1 MSTADRTAN
10 PYEVGVAYVDGKP
23 LEPLGK
29 VIRSDFVE
37 EPDYTG
43 PSRAIMER
51 LFEEDRL
58 TLSALSYCEGGY
70 EITRSYDHERN
81 LVAITIA
88 PCSRWH
94 P

>member
-1 MSTADRTAN
+1 MTTAN
-10 PYEVGVAYVDGKP
+10 PYELGVAYVDGKP

-29 VIRSDFVE
+29 VIRSDFVN
-37 EPDYTG
+37 EPDYTCL
-43 PSRAIMER
+43 SRAIVKR
-51 LFEEDRL
+51 LFEEETL
-58 TLSALSYCEGGY
+58 ALSALPYCEGGY

-81 LVAITIA
+81 LATITIA

>member
-1 MSTADRTAN
+1 MTTAN
-10 PYEVGVAYVDGKP
+10 PYEVGVASIDGKP

-29 VIRSDFVE
+29 VERFDVVE

-43 PSRAIMER
+43 PSRAIMEK
-51 LFEEDRL
+51 LFEEDTL
-58 TLSALSYCEGGY
+58 ALSALSYCEGGY

-81 LVAITIA
+81 LATITIA
-88 PCSRWH
+88 PSSRWH

>member
-1 MSTADRTAN
+1 MSTVDRTAN
-10 PYEVGVAYVDGKP
+10 PYEVGVAYVDGK
-23 LEPLGK
+23 PLGK

-70 EITRSYDHERN
+70 EITRSDDHERN
-81 LVAITIA
+81 RVAITIA

>member
-1 MSTADRTAN
+1 MSTVDCTAN

-37 EPDYTG
+37 EPDDTCLL
-43 PSRAIMER
+43 RTIMEKF
-51 LFEEDRL
+51 FEEDRL
-58 TLSALSYCEGGY
+58 TLSALSYCEGSY

-81 LVAITIA
+81 LATITIA

>member
-1 MSTADRTAN
+1 MSTVDRTAN
-10 PYEVGVAYVDGKP
+10 PYEIGVAYVDGK
-23 LEPLGK
+23 PLGK

-81 LVAITIA
+81 RVAITIA
-88 PCSRWH
+88 PCSRWR

>member
-1 MSTADRTAN
+1 MTTAN
-10 PYEVGVAYVDGKP
+10 PYEIGVAYIDGKP

-51 LFEEDRL
+51 LFEEETL
-58 TLSALSYCEGGY
+58 ALSALSYCEGGY
-70 EITRSYDHERN
+70 DITRSYDHERN
-81 LVAITIA
+81 LATITIA
-88 PCSRWH
+88 PCSRWR

>member
-1 MSTADRTAN
+1 VSTADRTAN
-10 PYEVGVAYVDGKP
+10 PYEIGVAYVDGKP

-29 VIRSDFVE
+29 VERFDVVK
-37 EPDYTG
+37 EPDYAG

-58 TLSALSYCEGGY
+58 AVSALSYCEGGY
-70 EITRSYDHERN
+70 KITRSYDHERN
-81 LVAITIA
+81 LVAITFA
-88 PCSRWH
+88 PCSRCH

>member
-1 MSTADRTAN
+1 MSTVDRTAN
-10 PYEVGVAYVDGKP
+10 PYEIGVAYVDGK
-23 LEPLGK
+23 PLGK

-81 LVAITIA
+81 LIATTIA

>member
-1 MSTADRTAN
+1 MSTVDRTAN

-23 LEPLGK
+23 LGK
-29 VIRSDFVE
+29 VIRSDFVK

-51 LFEEDRL
+51 LFKEE
-58 TLSALSYCEGGY
+58 TLAISALSYCEGGY
-70 EITRSYDHERN
+70 EITSSYDHERN
-81 LVAITIA
+81 LATITIG
-88 PCSRWH
+88 PSSRWH

>member
-1 MSTADRTAN
+1 MSTVDRTAN
-10 PYEVGVAYVDGKP
+10 PYEIGVAYIDGK
-23 LEPLGK
+23 PLGK

>member
-1 MSTADRTAN
+1 MSTVNRTAN
-10 PYEVGVAYVDGKP
+10 PYEVGVAYVDGK
-23 LEPLGK
+23 PLGK

>member
-1 MSTADRTAN
+1 MSTVDRTAN
-10 PYEVGVAYVDGKP
+10 PYEIGVAYVDGK
-23 LEPLGK
+23 PLGK

>member
-1 MSTADRTAN
+1 MSTVDRTSN
-10 PYEVGVAYVDGKP
+10 PYEIGVAYIDGKP

-29 VIRSDFVE
+29 VGRFDLK

-43 PSRAIMER
+43 LSRAIMER

-88 PCSRWH
+88 PCSRWQ

>member
-10 PYEVGVAYVDGKP
+10 PYEIGVAYVDGK
-23 LEPLGK
+23 PLGK

-51 LFEEDRL
+51 LFEEDTL
-58 TLSALSYCEGGY
+58 ALSALAYCEGGC
-70 EITRSYDHERN
+70 EITSSYDPERN
-81 LVAITIA
+81 LIATTIA